1 MIVNEKEMAKIQK
14 EMKQN
19 DRNYIRQRFKK
30 GEPTEKLYAIKE
42 FLADYYTAEINK
54 LESDIVGKQYVI
66 KKYKKELAKLNG

>member
-19 DRNYIRQRFKK
+19 DRDYIRQRFKR
-30 GEPTEKLYAIKE
+30 GELAEKIYPKKR
-42 FLADYYTAEINK
+42 FWVNYYTDEINK
-54 LESDIVGKQYVI
+54 LESDIVGKQHVI